1 MAASQKRWLITGCS
15 TGFGRAL
22 AEQALE
28 RGDQVAVTARRTETI
43 ADIVAKAPKRAI
55 GLALDVTKPA
65 QVRAAAAAAYEA
77 FGGVDVLVNNAGYG
91 VQGTVED
98 VKDEQVRAVFETNVF
113 GLLDVIRVF
122 LPRMRK
128 QGGGHIIN
136 ISSAAGRFSAPL
148 IGLYSATKHAVGGL
162 SRGLAGEVAPHGIKV
177 TVIEPGPYAT
187 QFGANLV
194 NVPASPPYAEAARQ
208 TEEFLAN
215 AKFQDP
221 RAAAR
226 VIIAVAD
233 MAEPPAELLLGSV
246 AHSMIAADLARQQ
259 AELARWRALS
269 LQAEDT

>member
-1 MAASQKRWLITGCS
+1 MAASGKRWLITGCS

-22 AEQALE
+22 AELALE
-28 RGDQVAVTARRTETI
+28 RGDRVAVTARRPETI

-65 QVRAAAAAAYEA
+65 QVRAAADAAFEA

-91 VQGTVED
+91 VQATVED
-98 VKDEQVRAVFETNVF
+98 ATEAQVRAVFETNVF

-122 LPRMRK
+122 LPRLRA

-136 ISSAAGRFSAPL
+136 ISSVGGRFSAPM
-148 IGLYSATKHAVGGL
+148 IALYSATKYAVGGL

-187 QFGANLV
+187 QFGANIV

-208 TEEFLAN
+208 TEQFLAN
-215 AKFQDP
+215 ARFQDP
-221 RAAAR
+221 RLAAR
-226 VIIAVAD
+226 VILAVAD
-233 MAEPPAELLLGSV
+233 MAEPPEELLLGGT
-246 AHSMIAADLARQQ
+246 AYRMIEADLARQQ
-259 AELARWRALS
+259 AELARWRDLS
-269 LQAEDT
+269 LQAGD